1 MSNRDLPY
9 PTITKL
15 DINQAYHKAV
25 IQPNGSYL
33 NKYGTINWFNNQGQ
47 YHRLDGPAIIY
58 DDWNSGEISWYI
70 NGTQYDFKEWLTLT
84 PITDE
89 QKLLLR
95 LQYE

>member
-9 PTITKL
+9 PTTTKL

-25 IQPNGSYL
+25 IQPNGSYI

-58 DDWNSGEISWYI
+58 DDWNGGEICWYI
-70 NGTQYDFKEWLTLT
+70 NNTQYDFKEWLTLT

-95 LQYE
+95 LQYA